1 MLFSWNSRL
10 KEVSLHKEMEK
21 DLLISLFCASVSDGN
36 VPTDTAW
43 GLLVVSL
50 LVTVIVIM
58 YNIYCKETARRQRE
72 ADIAEMQLMR
82 DTVTKLQQEG
92 CEQTGRIGELNTV
105 IEKIHDRH
113 SEALDHGRE
122 LYESIKAGANVSQ
135 WHKSDFEDFIDYY
148 WLVDAAFLCTVRA
161 TYAPLSPKH
170 LFVLI
175 LQHEG
180 YDDAELQRILCIADV
195 SVRSIKS
202 RIKQRRLS

>member
-1 MLFSWNSRL
+1 MLA
-10 KEVSLHKEMEK
+10 VSA
-21 DLLISLFCASVSDGN
+21 LF
-36 VPTDTAW
+36 
-43 GLLVVSL
+43 
-50 LVTVIVIM
+50 TVIVIL
-58 YNIYCKETARRQRE
+58 YNIYCRELARRQRE

-82 DTVTKLQQEG
+82 DTVSKLQQEG
-92 CEQTGRIGELNTV
+92 NEQTGRIGELNTV

-113 SEALDHGRE
+113 SDALDHGRE
-122 LYESIKAGANVSQ
+122 LYEGIKAGANVSQ

-180 YDDAELQRILCIADV
+180 RDDADLQRILCIADV

-202 RIKQRRLS
+202 RIRQKKI